1 MCIRDSV
8 SANGIRLHV
17 AEALPADAVAG
28 EFPPLVLL
36 VHGLGGI
43 WWTMR
48 TPMLALAEAGFHAV
62 AVDLRGH
69 GDSDKPPRGYD
80 AWTLASDITNL
91 VRALGH
97 SSAVIVG
104 QGEGGFYAWT
114 AAYRRPR
121 AVRGLV
127 VVGSPHPLATRR
139 AALFD
144 RHQRRALVPRLLADQ
159 FPRLPE
165 RRLTRDGAADVE
177 EMLRSRS
184 GPAWPGTD
192 DFRETVD
199 LLRRAML
206 IPKVA
211 HLSLESRRWMVRS
224 QLRPDGRD
232 FRRAVSGVLPQPVL
246 GISGAEDRFIL
257 PATVRA
263 SSAWAGDFTTAL
275 VPGAGQFPAMEAPA
289 ETSRLIV
296 DFARRVT
303 PA

>member
-1 MCIRDSV
+1 M
-8 SANGIRLHV
+8 HV
-17 AEALPADAVAG
+17 AEALPADTDPGAL
-28 EFPPLVLL
+28 PPLVLL
-36 VHGLGGI
+36 IHGLGGI
-43 WWTMR
+43 WWTLR
-48 TPMLALAEAGFHAV
+48 APMLALAEAGFHAV
-62 AVDLRGH
+62 ALDLRGH

-80 AWTLASDITNL
+80 PWTLASDVTNL

-104 QGEGGFYAWT
+104 QGEGGFVAWT

-139 AALFD
+139 AALRD
-144 RHQRRALVPRLLADQ
+144 RTQRRAIVPRLLSDQ
-159 FPRLPE
+159 TPRLAE

-177 EMLRSRS
+177 EMLRTRS
-184 GPAWPGTD
+184 GAAWPETE
-192 DFRETVD
+192 DFRESAE

-232 FRRAVSGVLPQPVL
+232 FRRAVSGVLDQPVL

-257 PATVRA
+257 PETVRA
-263 SSAWAGDFTTAL
+263 SAPWARNFRTEL
-275 VPGAGQFPAMEAPA
+275 VTGAGHYPAMEAPA
-289 ETSRLIV
+289 ATSHLIV
-296 DFARRVT
+296 DFARSISDL
-303 PA
+303 

>member
-1 MCIRDSV
+1 M
-8 SANGIRLHV
+8 

-28 EFPPLVLL
+28 ELPPLVLL
-36 VHGLGGI
+36 VHGLSGI

-48 TPMLALAEAGFHAV
+48 APMLALAEAGFHAV

-139 AALFD
+139 AALRD
-144 RHQRRALVPRLLADQ
+144 RHQRRALVPRLVADQ
-159 FPRLPE
+159 APRLPE

-177 EMLRSRS
+177 EMLRRRS
-184 GPAWPGTD
+184 GPAWPETD
-192 DFRETVD
+192 DFRETAE

-224 QLRPDGRD
+224 QFRPDGRD
-232 FRRAVSGVLPQPVL
+232 FRRAVSGVLSQPVL

-257 PATVRA
+257 PETVRS
-263 SSAWAGDFTTAL
+263 SSAWAPDFSSEL
-275 VPGAGQFPAMEAPA
+275 VPGAGHYPVMEAPA

-296 DFARRVT
+296 DFARRAT
-303 PA
+303 PS

>member
-1 MCIRDSV
+1 
-8 SANGIRLHV
+8 
-17 AEALPADAVAG
+17 
-28 EFPPLVLL
+28 
-36 VHGLGGI
+36 
-43 WWTMR
+43 MR
-48 TPMLALAEAGFHAV
+48 APMLALAEAGFHAV

-211 HLSLESRRWMVRS
+211 PVSYTHLT
-224 QLRPDGRD
+224 
-232 FRRAVSGVLPQPVL
+232 LPTIYSV
-246 GISGAEDRFIL
+246 
-257 PATVRA
+257 
-263 SSAWAGDFTTAL
+263 
-275 VPGAGQFPAMEAPA
+275 
-289 ETSRLIV
+289 
-296 DFARRVT
+296 
-303 PA
+303 

>member
-1 MCIRDSV
+1 M
-8 SANGIRLHV
+8 
-17 AEALPADAVAG
+17 AESFPAGTPPD
-28 EFPPLVLL
+28 ELPPLVLL
-36 VHGLGGI
+36 IHGLSGI

-48 TPMLALAEAGFHAV
+48 APMLALSEAGFHAV

-97 SSAVIVG
+97 STAVIVG
-104 QGEGGFYAWT
+104 QGEGGFVAWT

-127 VVGSPHPLATRR
+127 VVGSPHPLATRH
-139 AALFD
+139 AALRD
-144 RHQRRALVPRLLADQ
+144 SAQRRALVPRLLADQ
-159 FPRLPE
+159 APRLPE
-165 RRLTRDGAADVE
+165 RRLTRNGATAVE
-177 EMLRSRS
+177 DILRSRS
-184 GPAWPGTD
+184 GPDWPDTD
-192 DFRETVD
+192 DFRETAD

-211 HLSLESRRWMVRS
+211 HLTLESRRWMVRS
-224 QLRPDGRD
+224 QFRPDGRD
-232 FRRAVSGVLPQPVL
+232 FRRTVAGVLEQPVL

-257 PATVRA
+257 PETVAA
-263 SSAWAGDFTTAL
+263 SAPWAGDFRTAL
-275 VPGAGQFPAMEAPA
+275 VPGAGHYPAMEAPE

-296 DFARRVT
+296 DFVRGVT
-303 PA
+303 TP

>member
-1 MCIRDSV
+1 M
-8 SANGIRLHV
+8 
-17 AEALPADAVAG
+17 AEALPADNPPG
-28 EFPPLVLL
+28 RLPPLVLL
-36 VHGLGGI
+36 IHGLSGI

-48 TPMLALAEAGFHAV
+48 APMLALADAGFHAV

-80 AWTLASDITNL
+80 GWTLAADMTNL
-91 VRALGH
+91 IRALGH
-97 SSAVIVG
+97 SSAVVVG
-104 QGEGGFYAWT
+104 QGEGGFIAWT

-127 VVGSPHPLATRR
+127 VVGSPHPVATRR
-139 AALFD
+139 AALLD
-144 RHQRRALVPRLLADQ
+144 RSQRHALVPRLLADQ
-159 FPRLPE
+159 APRLPE
-165 RRLTRDGAADVE
+165 RHLTRDGAAAVE

-184 GPAWPGTD
+184 GPTWPGTE
-192 DFRETVD
+192 DFRESAD
-199 LLRRAML
+199 LLRRSML

-211 HLSLESRRWMVRS
+211 HLTLESRRWMVRS
-224 QLRPDGRD
+224 QFRPDGRD

-263 SSAWAGDFTTAL
+263 SSAWARDFTTEL
-275 VPGAGQFPAMEAPA
+275 VPEAGHYPAMEAPDA
-289 ETSRLIV
+289 TSRLIV

-303 PA
+303 PL

>member
-1 MCIRDSV
+1 M
-8 SANGIRLHV
+8 
-17 AEALPADAVAG
+17 
-28 EFPPLVLL
+28 LL
-36 VHGLGGI
+36 VHGLNGI

-48 TPMLALAEAGFHAV
+48 APLLALAEAGFHAV

-80 AWTLASDITNL
+80 AWTLASDLTNL

-104 QGEGGFYAWT
+104 QGEGGFVAWT

-127 VVGSPHPLATRR
+127 VLGSPHPLAMRR
-139 AALFD
+139 LALRD
-144 RHQRRALVPRLLADQ
+144 GAQRRAIVPRLLADQ
-159 FPRLPE
+159 APRLPE
-165 RRLTRDGAADVE
+165 RRLTRHGAAAVE
-177 EMLRSRS
+177 DMLLSHC
-184 GPAWPGTD
+184 GPDWPGTD
-192 DFRETVD
+192 DFRETAD

-224 QLRPDGRD
+224 QFRPDGRD
-232 FRRAVSGVLPQPVL
+232 FRRTVAGVLDQPVL
-246 GISGAEDRFIL
+246 GISGAEDRFVL
-257 PATVRA
+257 PATLEA
-263 SSAWAGDFTTAL
+263 SAPWARDFRTAQ
-275 VPGAGQFPAMEAPA
+275 VPGAGHYPAMEAPG

-296 DFARRVT
+296 EFARGLGRR
-303 PA
+303 

>member
-1 MCIRDSV
+1 M
-8 SANGIRLHV
+8 A
-17 AEALPADAVAG
+17 
-28 EFPPLVLL
+28 LL
-36 VHGLGGI
+36 VHGLSGI

-48 TPMLALAEAGFHAV
+48 APMLALAKAGFHAV

-104 QGEGGFYAWT
+104 QGEGGFVAWT

-127 VVGSPHPLATRR
+127 VVGSPHPLAMRH
-139 AALFD
+139 AAL
-144 RHQRRALVPRLLADQ
+144 RASAQRSALVPRLLSDQ
-159 FPRLPE
+159 APRLPE
-165 RRLTRDGAADVE
+165 RRLTKNGAAAVE
-177 EMLRSRS
+177 EMLRTRS
-184 GPAWPGTD
+184 APGWAETD
-192 DFRETVD
+192 DFRESADV
-199 LLRRAML
+199 LRQAML

-211 HLSLESRRWMVRS
+211 HLTLESRRWMVRS
-224 QLRPDGRD
+224 QFRPDGRD
-232 FRRAVSGVLPQPVL
+232 FRRTVAGVLNQPVL

-257 PATVRA
+257 PETLRA
-263 SSAWAGDFTTAL
+263 SAPWARNFRTAE
-275 VPGAGQFPAMEAPA
+275 VPGAGHYPAMEAPE

-296 DFARRVT
+296 DFARSL
-303 PA
+303 PD

>member
-1 MCIRDSV
+1 M
-8 SANGIRLHV
+8 
-17 AEALPADAVAG
+17 AEALPTGTPPD
-28 EFPPLVLL
+28 ELPPLVLL
-36 VHGLGGI
+36 IHGLSGI

-48 TPMLALAEAGFHAV
+48 APMLALSDAGFHAV

-104 QGEGGFYAWT
+104 QGEGGFVAWT

-127 VVGSPHPLATRR
+127 VVGSPHPLATRH
-139 AALFD
+139 AALRD
-144 RHQRRALVPRLLADQ
+144 SAQRRALVPRLLADQ
-159 FPRLPE
+159 APRLPE
-165 RRLTRDGAADVE
+165 RRLTRDGAVAVE
-177 EMLRSRS
+177 DMLRSRS
-184 GPAWPGTD
+184 GSDWPDTE
-192 DFRETVD
+192 DFREAAD
-199 LLRRAML
+199 LLRHAML

-211 HLSLESRRWMVRS
+211 HLTLESRRWMVRS
-224 QLRPDGRD
+224 QFRPDGRD
-232 FRRAVSGVLPQPVL
+232 FRRTVAGVLDQPVL

-257 PATVRA
+257 PETVAA
-263 SSAWAGDFTTAL
+263 SAPWARDFRTAL
-275 VPGAGQFPAMEAPA
+275 VPGAGHYPAMEAPA

-296 DFARRVT
+296 DFARGVT
-303 PA
+303 GP

>member
-1 MCIRDSV
+1 
-8 SANGIRLHV
+8 
-17 AEALPADAVAG
+17 
-28 EFPPLVLL
+28 
-36 VHGLGGI
+36 
-43 WWTMR
+43 MR
-48 TPMLALAEAGFHAV
+48 EPMLALAEAGFHAV

-80 AWTLASDITNL
+80 AWTLASDLTNL

-97 SSAVIVG
+97 SSAVLVG
-104 QGEGGFYAWT
+104 QGEGGFMTWT

-139 AALFD
+139 AAL
-144 RHQRRALVPRLLADQ
+144 RVRAQRRALLPRLLADQ
-159 FPRLPE
+159 VPRLPE
-165 RRLTRDGAADVE
+165 RRLTRDGAVAVE
-177 EMLRSRS
+177 EMLRDRC
-184 GPAWPGTD
+184 GPAWPETD
-192 DFRETVD
+192 DFRESAA

-232 FRRAVSGVLPQPVL
+232 FRRAVSGVVDQPVL
-246 GISGAEDRFIL
+246 AISGGEDRFIL
-257 PATVRA
+257 PETVRL
-263 SSAWAGDFTTAL
+263 SSRWARDFQAEV
-275 VPGAGQFPAMEAPA
+275 VPGAGHYPAMEMPA

-296 DFARRVT
+296 DFARDVSGL
-303 PA
+303 

>member
-1 MCIRDSV
+1 M
-8 SANGIRLHV
+8 
-17 AEALPADAVAG
+17 AEALPANTAPG
-28 EFPPLVLL
+28 TLPPLALL
-36 VHGLGGI
+36 IHGLGGI

-48 TPMLALAEAGFHAV
+48 APMLALAEAGFHAV

-80 AWTLASDITNL
+80 AWTLSADITNL

-104 QGEGGFYAWT
+104 QGEGGFVAWT

-139 AALFD
+139 AALRD
-144 RHQRRALVPRLLADQ
+144 RAQRRALVPRLLADQ
-159 FPRLPE
+159 APRLPE
-165 RRLTRDGAADVE
+165 RRLTADGAVAME
-177 EMLRSRS
+177 ETLRAHS
-184 GPAWPGTD
+184 GSAWPETA
-192 DFRETVD
+192 DFRETAE

-224 QLRPDGRD
+224 QFRPDGRD
-232 FRRAVSGVLPQPVL
+232 FRRTVSRVLDQPVL
-246 GISGAEDRFIL
+246 GISGSEDRFIR
-257 PATVRA
+257 ADTVRA
-263 SSAWAGDFTTAL
+263 SAAWARDFRSEI
-275 VPGAGQFPAMEAPA
+275 VPGAGHYPAMEAPEA
-289 ETSRLIV
+289 TSRLIV

-303 PA
+303 DL

>member
-1 MCIRDSV
+1 M
-8 SANGIRLHV
+8 L
-17 AEALPADAVAG
+17 
-28 EFPPLVLL
+28 PPLALL
-36 VHGLGGI
+36 IHGLSGI

-48 TPMLALAEAGFHAV
+48 SPMLALAEAGFHAV

-104 QGEGGFYAWT
+104 QGEGGFVAWT

-127 VVGSPHPLATRR
+127 VVGSPHPLAMRT
-139 AALFD
+139 AALRD
-144 RHQRRALVPRLLADQ
+144 HGQRRALVPRLLSDQ
-159 FPRLPE
+159 APRLPE
-165 RRLTRDGAADVE
+165 RRLLRDGAAAVE

-184 GPAWPGTD
+184 GPDWPETE
-192 DFRETVD
+192 DFRESAN

-224 QLRPDGRD
+224 QFRPDGRD
-232 FRRAVSGVLPQPVL
+232 FRHTVAGVLDQPVL
-246 GISGAEDRFIL
+246 GISGAEDRFVL
-257 PATVRA
+257 PETVRA
-263 SSAWAGDFTTAL
+263 SAPWARDFRCAE
-275 VPGAGQFPAMEAPA
+275 VPGAGHYPAMEAPA

-296 DFARRVT
+296 DFARSVT
-303 PA
+303 DP